1 MKALFIQDFRYMLTQ
16 KSFLVLIALVGIVLA
31 LTQNDNY
38 IFVIGYLGFMG
49 MITGMMSV
57 TMDDQSNG
65 LTFLFS
71 LPIDRRVYVRE
82 KYIFIV
88 LMGVSFS
95 IFATALCLLFR
106 MFAEYKAP
114 LDEILATSLGTLFV
128 MLLFV
133 CFMLPLQLKFGA
145 ERARLASFIAI
156 GFFFVAVLASSS
168 ISLTPCHSSRLFFP
182 LALLPSPASPSPFS
196 SSACASPTA
205 SACAS
210 SCAAN
215 SDKHPLTAC
224 AQSCNIMRVAKSL
237 HACGPFEKWFN
248 SLAPH
253 ASIHGFESR
262 TGYALR
268 IFPKRFF
275 VSNYQL
281 VFYGVPLYNR

>member
-1 MKALFIQDFRYMLTQ
+1 MKALFIQDLRYMLTQ

-156 GFFFVAVLASSS
+156 GFFFVAVLLAGLV
-168 ISLTPCHSSRLFFP
+168 INFADALPFIQAFLSLSPV
-182 LALLPSPASPSPFS
+182 ALVGIG
-196 SSACASPTA
+196 
-205 SACAS
+205 
-210 SCAAN
+210 AAF
-215 SDKHPLTAC
+215 LIVC
-224 AQSCNIMRVAKSL
+224 
-237 HACGPFEKWFN
+237 
-248 SLAPH
+248 
-253 ASIHGFESR
+253 
-262 TGYALR
+262 LR
-268 IFPKRFF
+268 ISYSASLRVILRREF
-275 VSNYQL
+275 
-281 VFYGVPLYNR
+281 

>member
-49 MITGMMSV
+49 MITGMISV

-106 MFAEYKAP
+106 VFAEYKAP
-114 LDEILATSLGTLFV
+114 LNEILATALGTLFV

-156 GFFFVAVLASSS
+156 G
-168 ISLTPCHSSRLFFP
+168 LFFAAVIVAG
-182 LALLPSPASPSPFS
+182 LVVNFADALPFIQAFLSLSPVA
-196 SSACASPTA
+196 
-205 SACAS
+205 
-210 SCAAN
+210 
-215 SDKHPLTAC
+215 LTGIA
-224 AQSCNIMRVAKSL
+224 VAFL
-237 HACGPFEKWFN
+237 IVC
-248 SLAPH
+248 
-253 ASIHGFESR
+253 
-262 TGYALR
+262 LR
-268 IFPKRFF
+268 ISYSASLRVMLRREF
-275 VSNYQL
+275 
-281 VFYGVPLYNR
+281 

>member
-1 MKALFIQDFRYMLTQ
+1 MKALFIQDIRYMLTQ
-16 KSFLVLIALVGIVLA
+16 KSFLCLIVFVGIVLA

-156 GFFFVAVLASSS
+156 GFFFVAVLLAGLV
-168 ISLTPCHSSRLFFP
+168 INFADALPFIQAFLSLSPV
-182 LALLPSPASPSPFS
+182 ALVGIG
-196 SSACASPTA
+196 
-205 SACAS
+205 
-210 SCAAN
+210 AAF
-215 SDKHPLTAC
+215 LIVC
-224 AQSCNIMRVAKSL
+224 
-237 HACGPFEKWFN
+237 
-248 SLAPH
+248 
-253 ASIHGFESR
+253 
-262 TGYALR
+262 LR
-268 IFPKRFF
+268 ISYSASLRVILRREF
-275 VSNYQL
+275 
-281 VFYGVPLYNR
+281 

>member
-114 LDEILATSLGTLFV
+114 LDEILATALGTFFV

-156 GFFFVAVLASSS
+156 G
-168 ISLTPCHSSRLFFP
+168 LFFAAVIVAG
-182 LALLPSPASPSPFS
+182 LVVNFANALPFIQAFLSMSPVAL
-196 SSACASPTA
+196 TGIG
-205 SACAS
+205 
-210 SCAAN
+210 AAF
-215 SDKHPLTAC
+215 LIVC
-224 AQSCNIMRVAKSL
+224 
-237 HACGPFEKWFN
+237 
-248 SLAPH
+248 
-253 ASIHGFESR
+253 
-262 TGYALR
+262 LR
-268 IFPKRFF
+268 ISYSASLRVILHREF
-275 VSNYQL
+275 
-281 VFYGVPLYNR
+281 

>member
-1 MKALFIQDFRYMLTQ
+1 MKALFIQDIRYMLTQ
-16 KSFLVLIALVGIVLA
+16 KSFLFLIVFVGIVLS

-49 MITGMMSV
+49 MITGMMSL
-57 TMDDQSNG
+57 TMDDQSHG
-65 LTFLFS
+65 LAFLFS

-156 GFFFVAVLASSS
+156 G
-168 ISLTPCHSSRLFFP
+168 LFFAAVIVAG
-182 LALLPSPASPSPFS
+182 LVVNFADALPFIQAFLSMSPVAL
-196 SSACASPTA
+196 TGIG
-205 SACAS
+205 
-210 SCAAN
+210 AAF
-215 SDKHPLTAC
+215 LIVC
-224 AQSCNIMRVAKSL
+224 
-237 HACGPFEKWFN
+237 
-248 SLAPH
+248 
-253 ASIHGFESR
+253 
-262 TGYALR
+262 LR
-268 IFPKRFF
+268 ISYSASLRVILRREF
-275 VSNYQL
+275 
-281 VFYGVPLYNR
+281 

>member
-1 MKALFIQDFRYMLTQ
+1 MKALFIQDLRYMLTQ

-156 GFFFVAVLASSS
+156 G
-168 ISLTPCHSSRLFFP
+168 LFFAAVIVAG
-182 LALLPSPASPSPFS
+182 LVVNFADALPFIQAFLSMSPVAL
-196 SSACASPTA
+196 TGIG
-205 SACAS
+205 
-210 SCAAN
+210 AAF
-215 SDKHPLTAC
+215 LIVC
-224 AQSCNIMRVAKSL
+224 
-237 HACGPFEKWFN
+237 
-248 SLAPH
+248 
-253 ASIHGFESR
+253 
-262 TGYALR
+262 LR
-268 IFPKRFF
+268 ISYSASLRVILRREF
-275 VSNYQL
+275 
-281 VFYGVPLYNR
+281 

>member
-156 GFFFVAVLASSS
+156 GLFFVAVLLAGLVINFADALPFIQAFLSMSPVA
-168 ISLTPCHSSRLFFP
+168 LTGIG
-182 LALLPSPASPSPFS
+182 
-196 SSACASPTA
+196 
-205 SACAS
+205 
-210 SCAAN
+210 AAF
-215 SDKHPLTAC
+215 LIVC
-224 AQSCNIMRVAKSL
+224 
-237 HACGPFEKWFN
+237 
-248 SLAPH
+248 
-253 ASIHGFESR
+253 
-262 TGYALR
+262 LR
-268 IFPKRFF
+268 ISYSASLRVILHREF
-275 VSNYQL
+275 
-281 VFYGVPLYNR
+281 

>member
-133 CFMLPLQLKFGA
+133 CFILPLQLKFGA

-156 GFFFVAVLASSS
+156 G
-168 ISLTPCHSSRLFFP
+168 LFFAAVIVAG
-182 LALLPSPASPSPFS
+182 LVVNFADALPFIQAFLSMSPVAL
-196 SSACASPTA
+196 TGIG
-205 SACAS
+205 
-210 SCAAN
+210 AAF
-215 SDKHPLTAC
+215 LIVC
-224 AQSCNIMRVAKSL
+224 
-237 HACGPFEKWFN
+237 
-248 SLAPH
+248 
-253 ASIHGFESR
+253 
-262 TGYALR
+262 LR
-268 IFPKRFF
+268 I
-275 VSNYQL
+275 S
-281 VFYGVPLYNR
+281 YGVSLRIILHREF

>member
-82 KYIFIV
+82 KYCFIV
-88 LMGVSFS
+88 LMGVLFGSV
-95 IFATALCLLFR
+95 ATALCLLFR
-106 MFAEYKAP
+106 VFADYKAP
-114 LDEILATSLGTLFV
+114 LDEILATAFGTFFV

-133 CFMLPLQLKFGA
+133 AIMLPLQLKFGA

-156 GFFFVAVLASSS
+156 GFFFAAVLIAGLV
-168 ISLTPCHSSRLFFP
+168 INFADALPFIQAFLSLSPV
-182 LALLPSPASPSPFS
+182 ALTGIA
-196 SSACASPTA
+196 
-205 SACAS
+205 
-210 SCAAN
+210 
-215 SDKHPLTAC
+215 
-224 AQSCNIMRVAKSL
+224 VAFL
-237 HACGPFEKWFN
+237 IVC
-248 SLAPH
+248 
-253 ASIHGFESR
+253 
-262 TGYALR
+262 LR
-268 IFPKRFF
+268 ISYSASLRVILRREF
-275 VSNYQL
+275 
-281 VFYGVPLYNR
+281 

>member
-156 GFFFVAVLASSS
+156 G
-168 ISLTPCHSSRLFFP
+168 LFFAAVIVAG
-182 LALLPSPASPSPFS
+182 LVVNFTDALPFIQAFLSMSPVAL
-196 SSACASPTA
+196 TGIG
-205 SACAS
+205 
-210 SCAAN
+210 AAF
-215 SDKHPLTAC
+215 LIVC
-224 AQSCNIMRVAKSL
+224 
-237 HACGPFEKWFN
+237 
-248 SLAPH
+248 
-253 ASIHGFESR
+253 
-262 TGYALR
+262 LR
-268 IFPKRFF
+268 ISYSASLRVILRREF
-275 VSNYQL
+275 
-281 VFYGVPLYNR
+281 

>member
-1 MKALFIQDFRYMLTQ
+1 MLTQ

-156 GFFFVAVLASSS
+156 GLFFAAVIVAGSSS
-168 ISLTPCHSSRLFFP
+168 ISADALPFIQAFLSLSPVALTGI
-182 LALLPSPASPSPFS
+182 A
-196 SSACASPTA
+196 
-205 SACAS
+205 
-210 SCAAN
+210 
-215 SDKHPLTAC
+215 
-224 AQSCNIMRVAKSL
+224 VAFL
-237 HACGPFEKWFN
+237 IVC
-248 SLAPH
+248 
-253 ASIHGFESR
+253 
-262 TGYALR
+262 LR
-268 IFPKRFF
+268 I
-275 VSNYQL
+275 S
-281 VFYGVPLYNR
+281 YGVSLRIILRREF

>member
-156 GFFFVAVLASSS
+156 G
-168 ISLTPCHSSRLFFP
+168 LFFAAVIVAGLVINFADALP
-182 LALLPSPASPSPFS
+182 FIQAFLSMSPVALAGIG
-196 SSACASPTA
+196 
-205 SACAS
+205 
-210 SCAAN
+210 AAF
-215 SDKHPLTAC
+215 LIVC
-224 AQSCNIMRVAKSL
+224 
-237 HACGPFEKWFN
+237 
-248 SLAPH
+248 
-253 ASIHGFESR
+253 
-262 TGYALR
+262 LR
-268 IFPKRFF
+268 ISYSASLRVILHREF
-275 VSNYQL
+275 
-281 VFYGVPLYNR
+281 

>member
-49 MITGMMSV
+49 MITGMMSL

-156 GFFFVAVLASSS
+156 G
-168 ISLTPCHSSRLFFP
+168 LFFAAVIVAGLVVNFADALP
-182 LALLPSPASPSPFS
+182 FIQAFLSMSPVALAGIG
-196 SSACASPTA
+196 
-205 SACAS
+205 
-210 SCAAN
+210 AAF
-215 SDKHPLTAC
+215 LIVC
-224 AQSCNIMRVAKSL
+224 
-237 HACGPFEKWFN
+237 
-248 SLAPH
+248 
-253 ASIHGFESR
+253 
-262 TGYALR
+262 LR
-268 IFPKRFF
+268 I
-275 VSNYQL
+275 S
-281 VFYGVPLYNR
+281 YGVSLRIILHREF

>member
-1 MKALFIQDFRYMLTQ
+1 MKALFIQDLRYMLTQ

-114 LDEILATSLGTLFV
+114 LDEIHATSLGTLFV

-156 GFFFVAVLASSS
+156 G
-168 ISLTPCHSSRLFFP
+168 LFFAAVIVAG
-182 LALLPSPASPSPFS
+182 LVVNFADALPFIQAFLSMSPVAL
-196 SSACASPTA
+196 TGIG
-205 SACAS
+205 
-210 SCAAN
+210 AAF
-215 SDKHPLTAC
+215 LIVC
-224 AQSCNIMRVAKSL
+224 
-237 HACGPFEKWFN
+237 
-248 SLAPH
+248 
-253 ASIHGFESR
+253 
-262 TGYALR
+262 LR
-268 IFPKRFF
+268 ISYSASLRVILRREF
-275 VSNYQL
+275 
-281 VFYGVPLYNR
+281 

>member
-1 MKALFIQDFRYMLTQ
+1 MKALFIQDFHYMLTQ

-156 GFFFVAVLASSS
+156 G
-168 ISLTPCHSSRLFFP
+168 LFFAAVIVAG
-182 LALLPSPASPSPFS
+182 LVVNFADALPFIQAFLSMSPVAL
-196 SSACASPTA
+196 TGIG
-205 SACAS
+205 
-210 SCAAN
+210 AAF
-215 SDKHPLTAC
+215 LIVC
-224 AQSCNIMRVAKSL
+224 
-237 HACGPFEKWFN
+237 
-248 SLAPH
+248 
-253 ASIHGFESR
+253 
-262 TGYALR
+262 LR
-268 IFPKRFF
+268 I
-275 VSNYQL
+275 S
-281 VFYGVPLYNR
+281 YGVSLRIILHREF

>member
-156 GFFFVAVLASSS
+156 GLFFVAVLLAGLV
-168 ISLTPCHSSRLFFP
+168 INFADALPFIQAFLSLSPV
-182 LALLPSPASPSPFS
+182 ALVGIG
-196 SSACASPTA
+196 
-205 SACAS
+205 
-210 SCAAN
+210 AAF
-215 SDKHPLTAC
+215 LIVC
-224 AQSCNIMRVAKSL
+224 
-237 HACGPFEKWFN
+237 
-248 SLAPH
+248 
-253 ASIHGFESR
+253 
-262 TGYALR
+262 LR
-268 IFPKRFF
+268 I
-275 VSNYQL
+275 S
-281 VFYGVPLYNR
+281 YGVSLRIILRREF

>member
-145 ERARLASFIAI
+145 ERARLASFTAI
-156 GFFFVAVLASSS
+156 GFFFVAVLLAGLV
-168 ISLTPCHSSRLFFP
+168 INFADALPFIQAFLSLSPV
-182 LALLPSPASPSPFS
+182 ALTGIA
-196 SSACASPTA
+196 
-205 SACAS
+205 
-210 SCAAN
+210 
-215 SDKHPLTAC
+215 
-224 AQSCNIMRVAKSL
+224 VAFL
-237 HACGPFEKWFN
+237 IVC
-248 SLAPH
+248 
-253 ASIHGFESR
+253 
-262 TGYALR
+262 LR
-268 IFPKRFF
+268 I
-275 VSNYQL
+275 S
-281 VFYGVPLYNR
+281 YGVSLRIILRREF

>member
-49 MITGMMSV
+49 MTTGMMSV

-106 MFAEYKAP
+106 VFAEYKAP
-114 LDEILATSLGTLFV
+114 LNEILATALGTLFV

-156 GFFFVAVLASSS
+156 G
-168 ISLTPCHSSRLFFP
+168 LFFAAVIVAGLVVNFADALP
-182 LALLPSPASPSPFS
+182 FIQAFLSMSPVALAGIG
-196 SSACASPTA
+196 
-205 SACAS
+205 
-210 SCAAN
+210 AAF
-215 SDKHPLTAC
+215 LIVC
-224 AQSCNIMRVAKSL
+224 
-237 HACGPFEKWFN
+237 
-248 SLAPH
+248 
-253 ASIHGFESR
+253 
-262 TGYALR
+262 LR
-268 IFPKRFF
+268 I
-275 VSNYQL
+275 S
-281 VFYGVPLYNR
+281 YGVSLRIILRREF

>member
-1 MKALFIQDFRYMLTQ
+1 MKALFIQDIRYMLTQ

-156 GFFFVAVLASSS
+156 G
-168 ISLTPCHSSRLFFP
+168 LFFAAVIVAG
-182 LALLPSPASPSPFS
+182 LVVNFADALPFIQAFLSMSPVAL
-196 SSACASPTA
+196 TGIG
-205 SACAS
+205 
-210 SCAAN
+210 AAF
-215 SDKHPLTAC
+215 LIVC
-224 AQSCNIMRVAKSL
+224 
-237 HACGPFEKWFN
+237 
-248 SLAPH
+248 
-253 ASIHGFESR
+253 
-262 TGYALR
+262 LR
-268 IFPKRFF
+268 ISYSASLRVILRREF
-275 VSNYQL
+275 
-281 VFYGVPLYNR
+281 

>member
-114 LDEILATSLGTLFV
+114 LDEILATALGTFFV

-156 GFFFVAVLASSS
+156 GFFFVAVLLAGLVINFADALPFIQAFLSMSPVALAGIGAAFLIVCLH
-168 ISLTPCHSSRLFFP
+168 ISYGVS
-182 LALLPSPASPSPFS
+182 
-196 SSACASPTA
+196 
-205 SACAS
+205 
-210 SCAAN
+210 
-215 SDKHPLTAC
+215 
-224 AQSCNIMRVAKSL
+224 
-237 HACGPFEKWFN
+237 
-248 SLAPH
+248 
-253 ASIHGFESR
+253 
-262 TGYALR
+262 LR
-268 IFPKRFF
+268 IILHREF
-275 VSNYQL
+275 
-281 VFYGVPLYNR
+281 

>member
-1 MKALFIQDFRYMLTQ
+1 MKALFIQDIRYMLTQ
-16 KSFLVLIALVGIVLA
+16 KSFLFLIVFIGIVLS

-106 MFAEYKAP
+106 VFAEYKAP
-114 LDEILATSLGTLFV
+114 LNEILATALGTLFV

-156 GFFFVAVLASSS
+156 G
-168 ISLTPCHSSRLFFP
+168 LFFAAVIVAG
-182 LALLPSPASPSPFS
+182 LVVNFADALPFIQAFLSLSPVA
-196 SSACASPTA
+196 
-205 SACAS
+205 
-210 SCAAN
+210 
-215 SDKHPLTAC
+215 LTGIA
-224 AQSCNIMRVAKSL
+224 VAFL
-237 HACGPFEKWFN
+237 IVC
-248 SLAPH
+248 
-253 ASIHGFESR
+253 
-262 TGYALR
+262 LR
-268 IFPKRFF
+268 ISYSASLRVILHREF
-275 VSNYQL
+275 
-281 VFYGVPLYNR
+281 

>member
-1 MKALFIQDFRYMLTQ
+1 MKALFIQDLRYMLTQ
-16 KSFLVLIALVGIVLA
+16 KSFLVLIAIVGIVLA

-57 TMDDQSNG
+57 TMDDQNHG
-65 LTFLFS
+65 LVFLFS

-156 GFFFVAVLASSS
+156 G
-168 ISLTPCHSSRLFFP
+168 LFFAAVIVAG
-182 LALLPSPASPSPFS
+182 LVVNFADALPFIQAFLSMSPVAL
-196 SSACASPTA
+196 TGIG
-205 SACAS
+205 
-210 SCAAN
+210 AAF
-215 SDKHPLTAC
+215 LIVC
-224 AQSCNIMRVAKSL
+224 
-237 HACGPFEKWFN
+237 
-248 SLAPH
+248 
-253 ASIHGFESR
+253 
-262 TGYALR
+262 LR
-268 IFPKRFF
+268 I
-275 VSNYQL
+275 S
-281 VFYGVPLYNR
+281 YGVSLRIILHREF

>member
-106 MFAEYKAP
+106 VFAEYKAP
-114 LDEILATSLGTLFV
+114 LNEILATALGTLFV

-156 GFFFVAVLASSS
+156 G
-168 ISLTPCHSSRLFFP
+168 LFFAAVIVAG
-182 LALLPSPASPSPFS
+182 LVVNFADALPFIQAFLSLSPVA
-196 SSACASPTA
+196 
-205 SACAS
+205 
-210 SCAAN
+210 
-215 SDKHPLTAC
+215 LTGIA
-224 AQSCNIMRVAKSL
+224 VAFL
-237 HACGPFEKWFN
+237 IVC
-248 SLAPH
+248 
-253 ASIHGFESR
+253 
-262 TGYALR
+262 LR
-268 IFPKRFF
+268 ISYSASLRVMLRREF
-275 VSNYQL
+275 
-281 VFYGVPLYNR
+281 